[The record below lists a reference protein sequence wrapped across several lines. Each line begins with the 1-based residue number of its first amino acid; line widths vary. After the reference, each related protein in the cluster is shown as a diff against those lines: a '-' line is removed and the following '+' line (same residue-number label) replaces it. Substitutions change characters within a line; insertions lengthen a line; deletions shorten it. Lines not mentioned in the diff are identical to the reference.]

1 MKQYTYAII
10 TTDSN
15 KQLKFLHDRMP
26 VVLEPGSEEMRQ
38 WLDPNS
44 YEWTRELQALL
55 QPFSGEVEV
64 YAVSKDVGKVG
75 NNSPSF
81 IRPLYSKEN
90 KSNIANFFSSGKG
103 EKKQDMAE
111 DASTKP
117 TLNITEKSLGGV
129 KRKEP
134 PVATVESPMK
144 KKLGERRLAR
154 VRSTHNVGK
163 APVSAKGTQKITK
176 FFSS

>member
-1 MKQYTYAII
+1 MKQYTFTII

-26 VVLEPGSEEMRQ
+26 VILEPGSEAMRQ
-38 WLDPNS
+38 WLDPTS

-55 QPFSGEVEV
+55 QPFNGDVEV
-64 YAVSKDVGKVG
+64 YPVSKDVGKVG

-90 KSNIANFFSSGKG
+90 KSNIANFFSSGKR
-103 EKKQDMAE
+103 EKKQDTAE
-111 DASTKP
+111 EASPKP
-117 TLNITEKSLGGV
+117 TLNIAEEKGLGV

-144 KKLGERRLAR
+144 KQLGDRRLSR
-154 VRSTHNVGK
+154 VSSTHNVGK
-163 APVSAKGTQKITK
+163 APVSTKGTQKITK